1 LLRLVEGDTE
11 KTSINGSERTI
22 TNGTDDDGKSYVQN
36 GKAKITSD
44 TDDFGRTTKV
54 NTKLGDNP
62 KFSVNY
68 TYKNILDENDQPTNR
83 TTNNVGEMTY
93 KLGDGENATQI
104 AKYKYSYDSN
114 GNITEVWD
122 GNNKIAKY
130 QYDSL
135 NQLKVA
141 WDYQQLLKFYYNY
154 DNSGNIESS
163 TYQSLMAGYE
173 DYVTGNPH
181 SANYYYRDSDWGDL
195 LTEYKGTDLTY
206 DNIGNP
212 TSYRDGME
220 MTWSGREL
228 KSLNKS
234 GYTYNFTY
242 NLDGLRTKREKKQ
255 GDTVLETVNF
265 YYDDS
270 NNLIGLKKG
279 ETNVLFYYDSEGK
292 VYSMTK
298 GDDTYFFIKNLQ
310 GDVTKIIDENGTV
323 CATYAYDAW
332 GGILATLDENGQEI
346 TDLNHIAF
354 TNPFRYRGYVYDTE
368 TELYYLQSRYYDPK
382 IGRFVNADAP
392 NYTDTYS
399 GSPLST
405 NMFAYCE
412 NNAVN
417 NIDGTGEWF
426 HTVKAYKKYILKYKK
441 KYQSYSKSS
450 LNYWKYLLLYENE
463 KYFANIIRKKYK
475 YNKTI
480 ELFDG
485 FIYKPV
491 KKYKNYI
498 YEQNLDGLS
507 YIIMGDNYRLSD
519 NGCGIIALYN
529 ALKYSGKW
537 MNLARVLAE
546 VELNNMLWLGGFFGM
561 KDTKIPNFFKAHKL
575 KCVKYEQLKDFK
587 KAFKKSSNNYKVA
600 IIYITRSDYLHR
612 HYYCIV
618 RKNDKFKSLNQF
630 GYGEMRFKN
639 FDLEKMDIKH
649 FIRAF
654 CIKK

>member
-441 KYQSYSKSS
+441 NISHI
-450 LNYWKYLLLYENE
+450 LN
-463 KYFANIIRKKYK
+463 R
-475 YNKTI
+475 
-480 ELFDG
+480 
-485 FIYKPV
+485 P
-491 KKYKNYI
+491 
-498 YEQNLDGLS
+498 
-507 YIIMGDNYRLSD
+507 
-519 NGCGIIALYN
+519 
-529 ALKYSGKW
+529 
-537 MNLARVLAE
+537 
-546 VELNNMLWLGGFFGM
+546 
-561 KDTKIPNFFKAHKL
+561 
-575 KCVKYEQLKDFK
+575 
-587 KAFKKSSNNYKVA
+587 
-600 IIYITRSDYLHR
+600 
-612 HYYCIV
+612 
-618 RKNDKFKSLNQF
+618 
-630 GYGEMRFKN
+630 
-639 FDLEKMDIKH
+639 
-649 FIRAF
+649 
-654 CIKK
+654 